1 MQGSVSF
8 PAALGSNLWIANFL
22 DKHRDDEGV
31 HVSSSDSQPSKNE
44 AKFQKLYRKATA
56 ELRSVFNND
65 KSSGNSDF
73 IGEHSTLASLLTY
86 PLVRMSDLD
95 TLTVE
100 QPTTAHNAE
109 HAKKSSWYAIFDT
122 KSGNKLHKRTRSAPT
137 SHYVPHVLETI
148 GEEPDYH
155 ETAAFQ
161 SFLMAAQDSE
171 SEPNATTTVPDNT
184 AGRVSPDGDDV
195 SINTTCTVII
205 RRAAFNDRTEENRTD
220 SDQEQKPIAPE
231 TERRKTVSFDVEP
244 SRELPQPQIEC
255 SGALLTPSAIEEIGN
270 KSPYPEQKKRKRSK
284 SINSIL
290 SIIGKVG
297 RLAKKKSAIKRPT
310 KQATES
316 RRPILRHKGAKLNN
330 WKNDDANMNETTG
343 DSHPTLQWNLPE
355 QDNAMDDLFRNFS
368 GALNFPDNNETGA
381 PYFVSYG
388 KELTNLPDFDKS
400 VEDLAP
406 RPAMQLN
413 FGRSLSH
420 CSYDSIRNPKR
431 RSNGNHEP
439 KEAIKENSS
448 LMSDEEAHDIP
459 DIETKSQAFAR
470 HRQCIERIK
479 GIYDRQGIDRTGKFP
494 ESKPSL
500 YEEDE
505 QRQLREMVEDF
516 KHPPKK
522 LQSEENK
529 PQRHDED
536 LSKSTNGSSNK
547 AQRQLT
553 VNTSPN
559 QEASD
564 GQVLM
569 PEDIAIPSIEVPHD
583 EQRVKQDNEIAP
595 KPDDLSV
602 VKLEIDARTNTGTST
617 DTDNV
622 LPNAPLTT
630 AALKDLENE
639 QYTAFFKSLQ
649 QVREKSPDRFCSR
662 QGAVGIRAW
671 IAQIREHDHDMER
684 DEAAEKFFEYTP
696 SSEVNDD
703 TLSEL
708 DHFPSMVSI
717 SHLLAAPDTNPSLQ
731 VETMFA
737 LQHPDCPQIRGT
749 DAEQAQVDWNECIMV
764 MDFANAAKETLHSQ
778 VLSSLTRNELI
789 EDECDRAE
797 RVAYL
802 YRQKKALETEEAQA
816 AKRRYVRKVCR
827 QFEKA
832 LDEVQR
838 RAEMVKKEA
847 DDAQRC
853 VKYLQRSYDEMEES
867 IHRNTE
873 ALGYQRADNIVDA
886 MELIKK
892 TERDEN
898 IDIRQI
904 ERRGLA
910 EPESPDS
917 YGASEYYGPKAKTN
931 EDLEPEN
938 PSDIFF

>member
-22 DKHRDDEGV
+22 DKYRDDEGV
-31 HVSSSDSQPSKNE
+31 HVSSSESQPSKNE

-56 ELRSVFNND
+56 ELRSVFNDD
-65 KSSGNSDF
+65 KSSGNSDLN
-73 IGEHSTLASLLTY
+73 GEHSTLAPLLPY
-86 PLVRMSDLD
+86 PLVRTSDLGP
-95 TLTVE
+95 LTVE
-100 QPTTAHNAE
+100 QPTTTHNAE
-109 HAKKSSWYAIFDT
+109 HTKKSSWYAIFDT

-171 SEPNATTTVPDNT
+171 SGPEATATVPDNT
-184 AGRVSPDGDDV
+184 GGHVSPDGDDV

-205 RRAAFNDRTEENRTD
+205 RRAAFNDSTVENRTD
-220 SDQEQKPIAPE
+220 SDQELKPISQK
-231 TERRKTVSFDVEP
+231 TERRKTVSFDIEP
-244 SRELPQPQIEC
+244 SSELPQSQIEC
-255 SGALLTPSAIEEIGN
+255 SGALLTPSIVEGIGN
-270 KSPYPEQKKRKRSK
+270 DSPDPKQKKRKRSK

-290 SIIGKVG
+290 SVIGKV
-297 RLAKKKSAIKRPT
+297 RKLAKKKLAIEQPIE
-310 KQATES
+310 QATES

-330 WKNDDANMNETTG
+330 WKNDDAKMNENTG
-343 DSHPTLQWNLPE
+343 DNHPTLQWDPPE
-355 QDNAMDDLFRNFS
+355 QDNAMDDLLRNFS

-420 CSYDSIRNPKR
+420 CSHDSICNPKR
-431 RSNGNHEP
+431 RSNGNHGP

-459 DIETKSQAFAR
+459 TIETELQAFAR

-479 GIYDRQGIDRTGKFP
+479 GIYDRQGIGRTGKFP

-500 YEEDE
+500 YKADE
-505 QRQLREMVEDF
+505 QRQLREMTEDL
-516 KHPPKK
+516 KRPPKE
-522 LQSEENK
+522 LQPEENK
-529 PQRHDED
+529 PQCHDEG
-536 LSKSTNGSSNK
+536 LSKSADGSSNK
-547 AQRQLT
+547 AQGQLT

-564 GQVLM
+564 DQVLT

-595 KPDDLSV
+595 KTDDLSV
-602 VKLEIDARTNTGTST
+602 AKLET
-617 DTDNV
+617 DTDTETNTDTSADTGNV
-622 LPNAPLTT
+622 LPNEPLTV

-639 QYTAFFKSLQ
+639 QYSAFFKSLQ

-671 IAQIREHDHDMER
+671 IAQIREHDDMER
-684 DEAAEKFFEYTP
+684 DEAAERFFEYTP

-708 DHFPSMVSI
+708 DHFPSMV
-717 SHLLAAPDTNPSLQ
+717 
-731 VETMFA
+731 ETMFA
-737 LQHPDCPQIRGT
+737 LQHPDCPPIRGT
-749 DAEQAQVDWNECIMV
+749 DAEQAKVDWNDYVMV
-764 MDFANAAKETLHSQ
+764 MDFANTAKETLHSQ

-797 RVAYL
+797 RVTYL
-802 YRQKKALETEEAQA
+802 HRQKKALETEEAQA

-838 RAEMVKKEA
+838 RSEMVKKEA

-892 TERDEN
+892 TEREEN

-904 ERRGLA
+904 ERRDLA

-938 PSDIFF
+938 PSDLFF